1 MLVCIAVS
9 FRRKQTGMANKP
21 ISMSKIRQILQLHS
35 QGRSKLQ
42 IAHQTGISRNTLK
55 KYLKAFSDSRLTF
68 EQITTL
74 SDKDLEALF
83 VKGEEK
89 PLSDKLQTL
98 LALFP
103 TLDKELKKKGATR
116 QALWECYRADHPDG
130 LGLSQFKHYLAE
142 WKAQTSPT
150 MRMEHK
156 VGDKLYVD
164 FAGDKLHIV
173 DEGTG
178 ELTAVEVFVA
188 ILGASQLT
196 YVEAV
201 MTQGKEDFISACENA
216 LHYCGGVP
224 QAIVPDNLKSAVTK
238 SSKYEPTLNE
248 TFLDFA
254 QHYATCILPAR
265 SYRPR
270 DKALVEN
277 AVKLSYSRIYARI
290 SGVDYHN
297 LSSLNTAIR
306 EALEAHNNALLKGRH
321 YSRRQQFE
329 EVERAAL
336 MPLPPL
342 RYELKKCLYATVAK
356 NGHVA
361 LSTDKHYYSVPYRF
375 IGKKVKLLFSR
386 HSVEIFYNYQ
396 RIALHA
402 RVKVPYHYTTDKE
415 HLASTHRFVA
425 EWTPEKFIAW
435 AEGIHQDVKQYI
447 IEVLR
452 RKQHPEQAY
461 KSCVGILSFT
471 KKVGNE
477 RLINACRRALS
488 YEAYNYKT
496 IQLIL
501 ERELDRRDAP
511 GQTDHLQIPLHDNI
525 RGKNYYQ

>member
-1 MLVCIAVS
+1 
-9 FRRKQTGMANKP
+9 MANKP
-21 ISMSKIRQILQLHS
+21 ISMSRIRQILQLHH

-42 IAHQTGISRNTLK
+42 IALQTGISRNTLK
-55 KYLKAFSDSRLTF
+55 KYLRAFTDSKLTF
-68 EQITTL
+68 EEISTL
-74 SDKDLEALF
+74 SDKDLEDLF
-83 VKGEEK
+83 VKPEEK
-89 PLSDKLQTL
+89 PLSEKLQTL
-98 LALFP
+98 VALFP
-103 TLDKELKKKGATR
+103 TLDKELKKKGMTR
-116 QALWECYRADHPDG
+116 QLLWERYRAAHPDG
-130 LGLSQFKHYLAE
+130 LGLSQFKHYLSA

-156 VGDKLYVD
+156 AGDKLFVD
-164 FAGDKLHIV
+164 FAGDKLRLV
-173 DEGTG
+173 DEKTG
-178 ELTAVEVFVA
+178 ELTEAEVFVA

-201 MTQGKEDFISACENA
+201 MTQGKEDFIAACENA

-254 QHYATCILPAR
+254 QHYGTTILPAR

-277 AVKLSYSRIYARI
+277 AVKLAYSRIYARI
-290 SGVDYHN
+290 SGSNYH
-297 LSSLNTAIR
+297 SLPALNGAIG

-321 YSRRQQFE
+321 YSRRGQFE

-336 MPLPPL
+336 MPLPQL

-361 LSTDKHYYSVPYRF
+361 LSADKHYYSVPYRY

-386 HSVEIFYNYQ
+386 HSVEIYYNYQ

-425 EWTPEKFIAW
+425 EWTPEKFLSW
-435 AEGIHQDVKQYI
+435 AEGIGPDVRCYI
-447 IEVLR
+447 EEVLQ

-501 ERELDRRDAP
+501 EKELDKRDAP
-511 GQTDHLQIPLHDNI
+511 VQTDHPQMPLHDNI
-525 RGKNYYQ
+525 RGGNYYQ